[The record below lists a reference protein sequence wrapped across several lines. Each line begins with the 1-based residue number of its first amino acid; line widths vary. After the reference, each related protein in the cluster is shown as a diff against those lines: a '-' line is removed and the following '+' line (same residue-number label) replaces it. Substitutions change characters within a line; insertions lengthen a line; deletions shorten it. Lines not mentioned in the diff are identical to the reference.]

1 MACSNSQF
9 EFSTN
14 PRARGAQPDE
24 VVGGELSGAGQAC
37 FFKTPVVQLE
47 RCTAPIDS
55 EASESASIRDGNI
68 TGSEEDSTL
77 TDRSAALD
85 QSKRKRYR
93 KQKADGESSSETPSG
108 KVARRRNPKA
118 PKEAKSAC
126 EQTPSTS
133 HYAGVGEAQQKLSA
147 LKRQQKDKE
156 LEERAAAYEQKS
168 REAKRKHGYGTP
180 LLGNKTVPELQQVV
194 LDETSAIANDASR
207 CSNMKG
213 TIQKAFKERAANLRS
228 VMEELLRRSLS
239 EETLRMQAT
248 IDRLSAEVA
257 QLRSERSMVRCKC
270 TGSTFATVTAVAPAT
285 APSTVPTSPAPA
297 PSQDSEPMD
306 VASHAPQITPSD
318 FQEALRQFGL
328 EQRNFVRAAIAG
340 LEDRLL
346 PAKTVR
352 PPLAADRKNAA
363 KALAAPAAEVNKP
376 PIVEPPKPSKGKG
389 KGKKTKAPANA
400 SVAAPSDPEPRAG
413 PSGLANPGPSRPS
426 LPPQEADL
434 LLPSTTAANDW
445 QTVEKRKKKK
455 KKAPAAQ
462 AAAPKQSASKPTG
475 KGAKKGKT
483 AAKKA
488 KQSLTPPKT
497 AAVIV
502 TISPEAA
509 KRGETYQSVLERARA
524 TVVPA
529 ELGIP
534 DIKCRQTM
542 TGARMFEI
550 PGAERE
556 GQADLFAQ
564 RLQEAVAGVA
574 SVARPQKLAPLMLSE
589 MDDSVT
595 KTEVIA
601 AAARIG
607 GCTESSIK
615 CGEIRAGRGGRR
627 AVYVQL
633 PVAAAKILLEKR
645 RIPLGLSSAAVR
657 ILDQRPMRCFRC
669 FGTGHTSALCPS
681 VDRTGLCL
689 RCGQADHK
697 AATCKARQPKC
708 AVCTAGKAPAGH
720 VMGGPKCNPPAT
732 RGRPQAQSTPTVATA
747 EAQPEPAGANGAMS
761 E

>member
-108 KVARRRNPKA
+108 KVARKRNPKA

-126 EQTPSTS
+126 ETTPSTS

-147 LKRQQKDKE
+147 LKRQQKEKE

-194 LDETSAIANDASR
+194 LDETWAIANDASR

-228 VMEELLRRSLS
+228 VMEELLKRSLS

-257 QLRSERSMVRCKC
+257 QLRSERSLVRCKC
-270 TGSTFATVTAVAPAT
+270 TGSTFATVAAVAPASAPAT
-285 APSTVPTSPAPA
+285 APPTVPSTPAPA

-306 VASHAPQITPSD
+306 VVPHAPQITTSD

-328 EQRNFVRAAIAG
+328 EQKNFVRA
-340 LEDRLL
+340 
-346 PAKTVR
+346 
-352 PPLAADRKNAA
+352 
-363 KALAAPAAEVNKP
+363 VNKP
-376 PIVEPPKPSKGKG
+376 PVVEPPKPSKGKG

-413 PSGLANPGPSRPS
+413 PSGDKEGQDCGPKGQAVFDS
-426 LPPQEADL
+426 PQNCGGHSDHLSGGRKTGGDL
-434 LLPSTTAANDW
+434 
-445 QTVEKRKKKK
+445 
-455 KKAPAAQ
+455 
-462 AAAPKQSASKPTG
+462 
-475 KGAKKGKT
+475 
-483 AAKKA
+483 
-488 KQSLTPPKT
+488 
-497 AAVIV
+497 
-502 TISPEAA
+502 
-509 KRGETYQSVLERARA
+509 SVRAR
-524 TVVPA
+524 
-529 ELGIP
+529 
-534 DIKCRQTM
+534 K
-542 TGARMFEI
+542 
-550 PGAERE
+550 
-556 GQADLFAQ
+556 
-564 RLQEAVAGVA
+564 
-574 SVARPQKLAPLMLSE
+574 
-589 MDDSVT
+589 
-595 KTEVIA
+595 
-601 AAARIG
+601 
-607 GCTESSIK
+607 
-615 CGEIRAGRGGRR
+615 
-627 AVYVQL
+627 
-633 PVAAAKILLEKR
+633 
-645 RIPLGLSSAAVR
+645 
-657 ILDQRPMRCFRC
+657 
-669 FGTGHTSALCPS
+669 GTG
-681 VDRTGLCL
+681 D
-689 RCGQADHK
+689 
-697 AATCKARQPKC
+697 
-708 AVCTAGKAPAGH
+708 
-720 VMGGPKCNPPAT
+720 GGPC
-732 RGRPQAQSTPTVATA
+732 
-747 EAQPEPAGANGAMS
+747 
-761 E
+761 

>member
-1 MACSNSQF
+1 MPPPCWKSPRQGSATGRRRPTGNRA
-9 EFSTN
+9 
-14 PRARGAQPDE
+14 PRPRPARWRARRSCLRRLRVPVQPPP
-24 VVGGELSGAGQAC
+24 LA
-37 FFKTPVVQLE
+37 TML
-47 RCTAPIDS
+47 
-55 EASESASIRDGNI
+55 ASE
-68 TGSEEDSTL
+68 
-77 TDRSAALD
+77 
-85 QSKRKRYR
+85 
-93 KQKADGESSSETPSG
+93 
-108 KVARRRNPKA
+108 RRNRNSLPSKGSARSRKWKNGQLLTSRSPGKPK
-118 PKEAKSAC
+118 
-126 EQTPSTS
+126 
-133 HYAGVGEAQQKLSA
+133 
-147 LKRQQKDKE
+147 
-156 LEERAAAYEQKS
+156 
-168 REAKRKHGYGTP
+168 
-180 LLGNKTVPELQQVV
+180 
-194 LDETSAIANDASR
+194 
-207 CSNMKG
+207 
-213 TIQKAFKERAANLRS
+213 
-228 VMEELLRRSLS
+228 
-239 EETLRMQAT
+239 
-248 IDRLSAEVA
+248 
-257 QLRSERSMVRCKC
+257 
-270 TGSTFATVTAVAPAT
+270 GSTGTVHPFSFWRARLC
-285 APSTVPTSPAPA
+285 PSFRN
-297 PSQDSEPMD
+297 DL
-306 VASHAPQITPSD
+306 
-318 FQEALRQFGL
+318 QEALRQFGL
-328 EQRNFVRAAIAG
+328 EQRNFVRAVIAG

-352 PPLAADRKNAA
+352 PPLAADRKKAA
-363 KALAAPAAEVNKP
+363 KASAAPAAEP
-376 PIVEPPKPSKGKG
+376 AAAEPMAAEPHKPSKGKG
-389 KGKKTKAPANA
+389 KGKKTKAATTK
-400 SVAAPSDPEPRAG
+400 SVAAPSVPEPVAG
-413 PSGLANPGPSRPS
+413 PSGLANPGPSRHS

-455 KKAPAAQ
+455 KAPAAQ
-462 AAAPKQSASKPTG
+462 AAAPKPSASKLTG
-475 KGAKKGKT
+475 KGAKGKT
-483 AAKKA
+483 AAKKT

-524 TVVPA
+524 SVVPA

-550 PGAERE
+550 PGVERD
-556 GQADLFAQ
+556 GKADLFAQ

-595 KTEVIA
+595 KAEVIA

-607 GCTESSIK
+607 GCAELSVK
-615 CGEIRAGRGGRR
+615 CGEIRTGRGGRR
-627 AVYVQL
+627 GVYVQL

-697 AATCKARQPKC
+697 AATCKAKQLKC

-747 EAQPEPAGANGAMS
+747 EAQPEPAEGNGAMS